1 MGTTSLP
8 ANQTVSR
15 IDSEMTRVLLVL
27 SLLTV
32 AASGHPLNS
41 DYQYPV
47 YPMVPNFLFF
57 RSIDVADVSDAF
69 PDVFWVQAPTNGAFG
84 ASLHLWL
91 SAPFS
96 NQILLFL

>member
-1 MGTTSLP
+1 M
-8 ANQTVSR
+8 
-15 IDSEMTRVLLVL
+15 L

-84 ASLHLWL
+84 ASLPPLVI
-91 SAPFS
+91 SSVQQS
-96 NQILLFL
+96 NPPLLPPQKQIQ